1 MFGLPPRLDNDEEGA
16 ARLAEELALDF
27 LLSHWREPAIDQL
40 LRIWDFQT
48 LWQDLFAELAV
59 RHFHL
64 AGGESLEAAGER
76 QLSECRSAAAR
87 LWADSGEARAGL
99 LGLAPRTQ
107 TIRDNQDA
115 VRLLSQAGQLLDA
128 GALRGGGRPA
138 GRLPS

>member
-1 MFGLPPRLDNDEEGA
+1 M
-16 ARLAEELALDF
+16 
-27 LLSHWREPAIDQL
+27 
-40 LRIWDFQT
+40 
-48 LWQDLFAELAV
+48 

-107 TIRDNQDA
+107 TIQDNQDA
-115 VRLLSQAGQLLDA
+115 VRLLYRRGSCWTLSATRRRQASW
-128 GALRGGGRPA
+128 PA
-138 GRLPS
+138 AD